1 MRAKCDSIVGAFS
14 EEQVSRLTGLSRA
27 QLRRWNNSGFI
38 RPEYSVDDSP
48 RKPFSRI
55 YSFKDLLKLRVLN
68 QLRNV
73 YRVSMPELR
82 AVEKV
87 LAHMGDEKWAS
98 QKLWVHNRRI
108 VFEEPESSKKR
119 EVASKQFVA
128 EIALEIVTS
137 DARRDILR
145 LNRRDGDR
153 VGKIEKRRQVHSSEP
168 VFSGTRIP
176 VSAVLGFLDAG
187 YSDQRI
193 LDEFP
198 DLEADDLQAA
208 RAHADSRAA

>member
-1 MRAKCDSIVGAFS
+1 MKAKRDSIVGAFS

-38 RPEYSVDDSP
+38 RPEYSADDNP

-98 QKLWVHNRRI
+98 RKLWVHNRRI

-128 EIALEIVTS
+128 EIALEVVTS
-137 DARRDILR
+137 DARRDILK

-176 VSAVLGFLDAG
+176 VSAVLGFLNAG
-187 YSDQRI
+187 YSDQKI

-198 DLEADDLQAA
+198 DLESDDLRAA
-208 RAHADSRAA
+208 RAHADSKAA